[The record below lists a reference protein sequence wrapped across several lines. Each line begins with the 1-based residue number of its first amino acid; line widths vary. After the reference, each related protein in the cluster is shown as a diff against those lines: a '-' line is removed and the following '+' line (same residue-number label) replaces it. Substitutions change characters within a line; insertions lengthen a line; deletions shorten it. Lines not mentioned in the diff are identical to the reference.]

1 MNWMDVST
9 PLGTMRLQG
18 EGRFLTG
25 AHFHDGRYLPKN
37 WGTEGEIPV
46 LADARH
52 WLDCYF
58 AGETL
63 PALPPVAPAGTAFQ
77 QAVWEILTAIP
88 YGETMSY
95 GLVANLL
102 AAGRGRQVAAQA
114 VGQAVG
120 RNPISI
126 FIPCHRVLA
135 AGHGLG
141 GYGGA
146 LWRKEYLLQLENIG
160 YYKNIT

>member
-9 PLGTMRLQG
+9 PLGPMRLQG

-25 AHFHDGRYLPKN
+25 AFFHDGRYLPKT
-37 WGTEGEIPV
+37 WGMEGEIPV
-46 LADARH
+46 LTDARR

-58 AGETL
+58 AGDTL
-63 PALPPVAPAGTAFQ
+63 PVLPPVAPMGTAFQ
-77 QAVWEILTAIP
+77 QAVWEILAAIP

-95 GLVANLL
+95 GLVAGLL
-102 AAGRGRQVAAQA
+102 AAARSRQVAAQA

-126 FIPCHRVLA
+126 FIPCHRVLGA
-135 AGHGLG
+135 DNTLT
-141 GYGGA
+141 GYGSG
-146 LWRKEYLLQLENIG
+146 LWRKEYLLRLENIS
-160 YYKNIT
+160 YNK